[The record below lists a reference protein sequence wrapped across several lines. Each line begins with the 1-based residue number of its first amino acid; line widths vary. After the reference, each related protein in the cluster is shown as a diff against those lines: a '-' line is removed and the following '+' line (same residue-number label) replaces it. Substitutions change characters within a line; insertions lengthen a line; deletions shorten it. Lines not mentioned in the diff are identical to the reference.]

1 MLNLDNIVNKNNKN
15 SDKDWPFRI
24 LIIGPSG
31 SGKTNVLLNLIE
43 KLNNTIPMDKIYL
56 FAKDLSEPKYEFLV
70 RNREKAG
77 IKNYNDANAFIEYF
91 NTMDDVFSNI
101 DEHNT
106 RRKRRILL
114 ILDDMIADIMSN
126 EKFAAIIK
134 EMFIG
139 CRKLNISLVFI
150 TVIF

>member
-1 MLNLDNIVNKNNKN
+1 MLNLDNIVNSNNKN

-43 KLNNTIPMDKIYL
+43 KLNNTIPIDKIYL

-70 RNREKAG
+70 SNREKAG
-77 IKNYNDANAFIEYF
+77 IKNYNDANAFIEYS

-101 DEHNT
+101 DEYNT

-114 ILDDMIADIMSN
+114 VLDDMIADIMSN

-150 TVIF
+150 TVRF